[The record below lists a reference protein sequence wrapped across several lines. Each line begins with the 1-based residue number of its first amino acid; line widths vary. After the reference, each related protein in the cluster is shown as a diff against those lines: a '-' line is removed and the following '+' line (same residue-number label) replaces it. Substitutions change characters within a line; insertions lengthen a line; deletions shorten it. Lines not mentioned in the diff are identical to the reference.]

1 MADGGPPEAA
11 VARLVDMGFGR
22 DEAARALAATGA
34 GSAEAAMEWL
44 LRGGQRRAAA
54 AAPPP
59 DCPPFLAEKHQ
70 ARVDRF
76 FAGPQLAATAD
87 GAGKPPT
94 MPLTDAAAP
103 AASEE
108 AVGSPNLVPP
118 QPEVNDWC
126 TSAQPPPRDTS
137 GSDDVQPLDQR
148 GPKRPRLAAAGERQ
162 QLGAHHAS
170 ARQHRRVVTDAPFT
184 PLAERMRPRSLDDI
198 AGQDHLLG
206 PGRILRKLLA
216 KGAVPSMILWGPP
229 GSGKTTLARIISQ
242 MVSFRYVALSA
253 VTSGVKDVRAV
264 LDAAKA
270 TRKCGQRTLLFVD
283 EVHRFNKSQ
292 QDAFLPAVEA
302 GDVILVGATTENP
315 SFELNSALLSRCK
328 VFTLNKLQPG
338 DVLSLLRRAVSDEQ
352 HGLPMT
358 ILEQVQEAT
367 SARSSTAQV
376 VVADDALQFLAAAAD
391 GDARAALGTLE
402 MAALAA
408 VAEDA
413 AAATTR
419 AEQAVLSSEEPIAR
433 SGQPE
438 GAEDFPTLSN
448 GGFEDSDGHAQT
460 AGTPRRVVE
469 VALAAVRSALQRSH
483 VAYDKTGDE
492 HYNIIS
498 ALHKSMRGGDAN
510 AALYWLARMLEGG
523 EGPLYVVR
531 RLVRFASEDVG
542 LADPQALVQAVAT
555 FQACQFLGMP
565 ECNVNLAQCAAYLA
579 LAPKSV
585 AVYRGIEAAQ
595 QAVRGSKQN
604 EPVPLHLQNAPTKL
618 MKDLNYGKDYI
629 YPPSHDG
636 AVEQDYLPPSL
647 KDLKLF
653 MWPLESQAQCPAL
666 QNGKPLLSEPVLATI
681 RPATLANQHLPDT
694 NLGSN

>member
-1 MADGGPPEAA
+1 
-11 VARLVDMGFGR
+11 
-22 DEAARALAATGA
+22 
-34 GSAEAAMEWL
+34 MEWL
-44 LRGGQRRAAA
+44 LRGGQRRAAV

-76 FAGPQLAATAD
+76 FAGPQLAATVD

-94 MPLTDAAAP
+94 MPLADAAAT

-108 AVGSPNLVPP
+108 PAGDPNLVPP
-118 QPEVNDWC
+118 QPEANDWC
-126 TSAQPPPRDTS
+126 TMSQPPSRGAS

-148 GPKRPRLAAAGERQ
+148 GPKRPRLAAAIERQ

-170 ARQHRRVVTDAPFT
+170 ARQHRHVVGEAPFT

-206 PGRILRKLLA
+206 PGKIFRKLLA

-253 VTSGVKDVRAV
+253 VTSGVKEVRIV

-292 QDAFLPAVEA
+292 QDAFLPAVEVRGAPEQA

-358 ILEQVQEAT
+358 VIEQVQEAT
-367 SARSSTAQV
+367 SARSPPAQV
-376 VVADDALQFLAAAAD
+376 IVADDALQFLAAAAD

-413 AAATTR
+413 AAATIP
-419 AEQAVLSSEEPIAR
+419 AGQAALSSEEPIAR

-438 GAEDFPTLSN
+438 GAEEFPTLSN
-448 GGFEDSDGHAQT
+448 GGLEDSDGRAPA
-460 AGTPRRVVE
+460 AGSPRRVVE
-469 VALAAVRSALQRSH
+469 VTLSAVRSALQRSH

-523 EGPLYVVR
+523 EGPLYVAR

-604 EPVPLHLQNAPTKL
+604 EPVPLHLRNAPTKL

-629 YPPSHDG
+629 YPPSHNG

-653 MWPLESQAQCPAL
+653 MWPLELGAHCPARE
-666 QNGKPLLSEPVLATI
+666 NGKPLLSEPVLAAI
-681 RPATLANQHLPDT
+681 GPATLTNKHLPDMS
-694 NLGSN
+694 LGLN